1 MSGNAIFVGTVVTA
15 LTTVVC
21 AIIAAR
27 AARQAAADGREASRV
42 SAEPNQR
49 TADLEAFREI
59 RSGLEVRLG
68 AVEASDRSLRSLVRD
83 FARYV
88 SELTA
93 LMRLQD
99 IDPPAPPERV
109 EEYYRTGV

>member
-27 AARQAAADGREASRV
+27 AARQAAADQREASRV

-59 RSGLEVRLG
+59 RSGLEGRLG
-68 AVEASDRSLRSLVRD
+68 RMEERERSRWALVQD

-88 SELTA
+88 GELTV
-93 LMRLQD
+93 LMRLQN
-99 IDPPAPPERV
+99 IEPPAPPERV
-109 EEYYRTGV
+109 AEYYRTGV

>member
-1 MSGNAIFVGTVVTA
+1 MSGNAIFAGTLFTG
-15 LTTVVC
+15 LMTVVC

-27 AARQAAADGREASRV
+27 AARHAAADTREANRL

-59 RSGLEVRLG
+59 RSGLETRL
-68 AVEASDRSLRSLVRD
+68 AKVEDSDRSMRSLVRD

-99 IDPPAPPERV
+99 IEPPAPPERV
-109 EEYYRTGV
+109 DDYYRTGV

>member
-1 MSGNAIFVGTVVTA
+1 MSGNAVFVGTVITA
-15 LTTVVC
+15 VTTVVC
-21 AIIAAR
+21 AVIAAR
-27 AARQAAADGREASRV
+27 AARHAAADQREANRL

-59 RSGLEVRLG
+59 RAGLEARLG
-68 AVEASDRSLRSLVRD
+68 RVEERERSMRSLVRD

-88 SELTA
+88 SELTV

-99 IDPPAPPERV
+99 IEPPAPPERV
-109 EEYYRTGV
+109 DDYYRTGA

>member
-1 MSGNAIFVGTVVTA
+1 MSGNAIFVGTLVTA

-27 AARQAAADGREASRV
+27 AARSTAADQREANRV

-59 RSGLEVRLG
+59 RSGLEGRLG
-68 AVEASDRSLRSLVRD
+68 RMEERERSRWALVQE

-88 SELTA
+88 SDLTV
-93 LMRLQD
+93 LMRLQS
-99 IDPPAPPERV
+99 IEPPAPPERV
-109 EEYYRTGV
+109 KEYYQTGA